1 MALPKKANGRNFEVS
16 GGELTVR
23 FDGGDATVVY
33 VVCIWGPKPQF
44 GGQRP
49 LVWRSATVNTTEFGD
64 TVTVP
69 AGMAVEGAQVTW
81 SGGLIARGESQGRL
95 QVTIDQDGGRGDS
108 FSYDYSFRGK
118 NETENFYDGLNFV
131 AAPG

>member
-1 MALPKKANGRNFEVS
+1 MPMPKKANGANFEAS

-23 FDGGDATVVY
+23 FDAGGTPVVY
-33 VVCIWGPKPQF
+33 VVCIWGPKPQY

-49 LVWRSATVNTTEFGD
+49 KLWCTEKRTSTEDGD

-69 AGMAVEGAQVTW
+69 EGLAAEGAQITW

-95 QVTIDQDGGRGDS
+95 QVTVDQDSGRSDS
-108 FSYDYSFRGK
+108 FSYEYHFGAK
-118 NETENFYDGLNFV
+118 NETETFYDGLNFV
-131 AAPG
+131 AARG

>member
-1 MALPKKANGRNFEVS
+1 MPMSKKANGANFEAS
-16 GGELTVR
+16 GGALTVR
-23 FDGGDATVVY
+23 FDAGEVPVVY

-49 LVWRSATVNTTEFGD
+49 KLWCTENRTSTQDGD

-69 AGMAVEGAQVTW
+69 AGMAMEGAQITW
-81 SGGLIARGESQGRL
+81 SGGLIAQGASQGRL
-95 QVTIDQDGGRGDS
+95 QVAIDQEGGRGDA
-108 FSYDYSFRGK
+108 FSYEFSFAAK
-118 NETENFYDGLNFV
+118 NETETFYDGLNFI

>member
-1 MALPKKANGRNFEVS
+1 MPMPKKANGANFEVS

-23 FDGGDATVVY
+23 FDAGGVPVVY

-49 LVWRSATVNTTEFGD
+49 KVWCTEKLTSTTDGD

-69 AGMAVEGAQVTW
+69 AGMAMEGAQITW
-81 SGGLIARGESQGRL
+81 SGGLIAQGESQGRL
-95 QVTIDQDGGRGDS
+95 QVTLDQEGGRNDS
-108 FSYDYSFRGK
+108 FSYEFSFSAK
-118 NETENFYDGLNFV
+118 NETETFYDGLNFV